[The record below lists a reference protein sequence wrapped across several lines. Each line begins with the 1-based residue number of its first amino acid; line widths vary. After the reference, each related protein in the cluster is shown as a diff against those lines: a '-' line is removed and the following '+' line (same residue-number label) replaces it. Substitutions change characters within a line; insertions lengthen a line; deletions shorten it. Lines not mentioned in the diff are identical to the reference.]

1 MKNIKTLL
9 IVALYILF
17 AGGTQA
23 EEYNILDFG
32 AKPDGRTVNTKS
44 IQLAIDKLNEAGG
57 GKLIVPKGS
66 FLTGSIE
73 LKSNINLYLEDGAVL
88 LGSVDM
94 NDYRKLTGHQS
105 LILAS
110 NQNNISITGEGTIDG
125 QGRRLVLNI
134 DSLFHV
140 GKMDMAEYDQ
150 THPDESTRPTIIQ
163 VCNCKNVVIR
173 QITVRNAACWV
184 QQYTGCENL
193 TIDRITVSSITF
205 HNNDGM
211 DIADCRNVS
220 ITGCTINSADDGIC
234 LKGSWND
241 QVLIEDC
248 RIHSNANAIKFG
260 SGAGATNVT
269 IKNIYIYD
277 TYRSAL
283 ALESVYGHK
292 IENILVDGLFVTNTW
307 NVFFLRLGNKQP
319 NEKGEVGTLK
329 NITIRNVKADVPLNR
344 PDMNYEVRFPG
355 RSCPLGANIA
365 PAIIIGIPGHDIED
379 VVFENVAITY
389 PGGGDEATGFIP
401 TWRLKDVPENEKVY
415 PEYDLQGELP
425 AWGFYVRHAKNIS
438 FKNVAVAAKK
448 RDYRPAL
455 VFDDIAGIKMD
466 NVYINE
472 DDKGPQ
478 IILRNVIGK
487 DLKVQPELIKTV
499 K

>member
-1 MKNIKTLL
+1 MNTIRIYFTATLL
-9 IVALYILF
+9 LLF
-17 AGGTQA
+17 TICVQA
-23 EEYNILDFG
+23 KEYNILDFG
-32 AKPDGRTVNTKS
+32 AKPDGRTLNTKS
-44 IQLAIDKLNEAGG
+44 IQSAIDKLHEAGG
-57 GKLIVPKGS
+57 GKLIVPKGY

-73 LKSNINLYLEDGAVL
+73 LKSNINLFLEEGSVL
-88 LGSVDM
+88 LGSTDM
-94 NDYRKLTGHQS
+94 KDYRRLTGHQS

-110 NQNNISITGEGTIDG
+110 NQRNIAITGNGTIDG

-140 GKMDMAEYDQ
+140 GKMDMKDYDQ
-150 THPDESTRPTIIQ
+150 THPDERMRPTIIQ
-163 VCNCKNVVIR
+163 IENCKDVLVQ
-173 QITVRNAACWV
+173 QITVKNAACWV
-184 QQYTGCENL
+184 QQYNGCENVK
-193 TIDRITVSSITF
+193 IEKINVNSVAF

-211 DIADCRNVS
+211 DIADCRNVTV
-220 ITGCTINSADDGIC
+220 TGCAINSADDGVC

-241 QVLIEDC
+241 QVLIENC

-283 ALESVYGHK
+283 ALESVDGHK
-292 IENILVDGLFVTNTW
+292 MENILVDGLFITNTW
-307 NVFFLRLGNKQP
+307 NVFFLRLGNRKP
-319 NEKGEVGTLK
+319 NEKGEVSTLK

-344 PDMNYEVRFPG
+344 PDMGYEVRFPG
-355 RSCPLGANIA
+355 RSYPLGANIA
-365 PAIIIGIPGHDIED
+365 PAIVIGIPGHYIQN

-389 PGGGDEATGFIP
+389 PGGGDEATGHMP
-401 TWRLKDVPENEKVY
+401 VWRMKDVPENENMY

-425 AWGFYVRHAKNIS
+425 SWGFYVRHVKGIT

-448 RDYRPAL
+448 RDYRPAFAL
-455 VFDDIAGIKMD
+455 DDVSNVKMD

-478 IILRNVIGK
+478 IILQNVNGT
-487 DLKVQPELIKTV
+487 DLKINHELV
-499 K
+499 KILK

>member
-1 MKNIKTLL
+1 MKNIRVFFTVTFFLL
-9 IVALYILF
+9 SVSGI
-17 AGGTQA
+17 QA
-23 EEYNILDFG
+23 KEYNILDFG
-32 AKPDGRTVNTKS
+32 AKPDGRTMNTKF
-44 IQLAIDKLNEAGG
+44 IQSAIDKLYEAGG
-57 GKLIVPKGS
+57 GKLIVPQGY

-73 LKSNINLYLEDGAVL
+73 LKSNINLYLEEGAVI

-94 NDYRKLTGHQS
+94 YDYRKLTGHQS

-110 NQNNISITGEGTIDG
+110 NQHNISVTGEGTIDG
-125 QGRRLVLNI
+125 QGRLLVLNI
-134 DSLFHV
+134 DSLFHS
-140 GKMDMAEYDQ
+140 GKLNMDDYDQ

-163 VCNCKNVVIR
+163 FENCKNVLV
-173 QITVRNAACWV
+173 QHITLKNAACWV
-184 QQYTGCENL
+184 QQYNGCDNVKIEKIKVNS
-193 TIDRITVSSITF
+193 VAY

-220 ITGCTINSADDGIC
+220 VTGCAINSADDGIC

-292 IENILVDGLFVTNTW
+292 IENILVDGLFITNTL
-307 NVFFLRLGNKQP
+307 NVFFLRLGNRKA
-319 NEKGEVGTLK
+319 NEKGEVSTLK

-344 PDMNYEVRFPG
+344 PDMSYEVRFPG

-365 PAIIIGIPGHDIED
+365 PAIVIGIPGHYIEN

-389 PGGGDEATGFIP
+389 PGGGDEATGYMPI
-401 TWRLKDVPENEKVY
+401 WRMKDVPENEKEY

-425 AWGFYVRHAKNIS
+425 AWGFYVRHVKNIT

-448 RDYRPAL
+448 RDYRHSFVL
-455 VFDDIAGIKMD
+455 DDVSDVKMD

-478 IILRNVIGK
+478 IILRNVTGK
-487 DLKVQPELIKTV
+487 DLKVNPELVKTV
-499 K
+499 E